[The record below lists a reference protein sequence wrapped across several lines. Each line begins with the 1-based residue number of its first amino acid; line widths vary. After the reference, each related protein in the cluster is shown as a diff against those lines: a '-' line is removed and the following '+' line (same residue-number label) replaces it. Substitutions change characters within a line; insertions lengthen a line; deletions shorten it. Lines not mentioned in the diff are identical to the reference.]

1 MSSTAT
7 LADYGHIPVLPR
19 RTVELLTGERQGAC
33 RIIDGTLGCGGH
45 SALLLKRLPEAVLL
59 GIDRDGDALKRA
71 GRILSFA
78 KERVRLV
85 QSDFASIRTVAEEV
99 SWSDGVDLILLDLGV
114 SSPQIDDPERGFSF
128 RFDAPLDM
136 RMNRLAEK
144 NAAGIVNGYS
154 KEELIRIF
162 RLYGELEGASR
173 AAELICREREKRR
186 ISTTGDLSRC
196 LSPIHNNRNEHKFL
210 AKLYQ
215 ALRIEVNGE
224 MDSLEGFLNGVLQI
238 LKPGGILSVITYHSL
253 EDRMVKNF
261 IKSGNIDGKI
271 EKDIYGNAEGPFIAI
286 TRKPIIPSSGE
297 IAANSRSRSAK
308 LRVAKRRE

>member
-1 MSSTAT
+1 
-7 LADYGHIPVLPR
+7 
-19 RTVELLTGERQGAC
+19 
-33 RIIDGTLGCGGH
+33 
-45 SALLLKRLPEAVLL
+45 
-59 GIDRDGDALKRA
+59 
-71 GRILSFA
+71 
-78 KERVRLV
+78 
-85 QSDFASIRTVAEEV
+85 
-99 SWSDGVDLILLDLGV
+99 
-114 SSPQIDDPERGFSF
+114 
-128 RFDAPLDM
+128 M

-154 KEELIRIF
+154 KEELVRIF

-224 MDSLEGFLNGVLQI
+224 MDSLEGFLNGALQI

-271 EKDIYGNAEGPFIAI
+271 EKDIYGNAEGPFITI